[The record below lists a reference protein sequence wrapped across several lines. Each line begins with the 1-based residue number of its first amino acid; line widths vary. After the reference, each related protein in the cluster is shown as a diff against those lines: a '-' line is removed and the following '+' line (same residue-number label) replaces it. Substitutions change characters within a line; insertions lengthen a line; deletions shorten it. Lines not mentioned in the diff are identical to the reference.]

1 MLEIEENQYNIGH
14 ICTGQQC
21 KYGRSQKE
29 ALRWIGLDG
38 SATTVTFEDL
48 EKSSNQ
54 FANVLQFL
62 EIEKGHTLFLYLSKS
77 PELFS
82 CFLGTLKKQAICS
95 VAFLNFGENALH
107 ERLEDAKAS
116 IIVSQ
121 KSLLAKL
128 LKIEKKL
135 PDLKYILLVDSDAH
149 IDNKILSLPQLMQQ
163 ASAQFQ
169 TPVTAADVP
178 SVLHYTSG
186 STGKPKGVLHVH
198 GSVLTQHATSDHVL
212 DITTDDLYWCTAD
225 QAWITGTSYGIIG
238 PWSMG
243 VTQLHYAGAFNARRW
258 LDLLSQQRVTIW
270 YSAPTVFRMIMKEGP
285 DILEGLDFSALRAV
299 FSVGEPLNP
308 QIIDWFRQHMRV
320 NIYDTWFQ
328 TETGAIMIANRPGC
342 EIRPGSMGMPV
353 PGITAEVLL
362 HSQIAEPGTS
372 GDLVLKSGW
381 NSMFVAYLNRDEDY
395 RNKFSQGYYFTG
407 DVAVKDADGYFWFK
421 GRNDDIINV
430 GGHLVSPFEVE
441 SALLECEEIY
451 ESCAIGVP
459 DEVFYERV
467 VVFVVPKP
475 GVNADAQL
483 DVKLRLFVTHKV
495 STIATPHKV
504 IFVEHLP
511 KNKSGKFM
519 RRLLKSRYLGQDE
532 GDTSTLED

>member
-1 MLEIEENQYNIGH
+1 MLEIEGSQYNIGH
-14 ICTGQQC
+14 ICTSQQC
-21 KYGRSQKE
+21 SYGRSQKD
-29 ALRWIGLDG
+29 ALRWMGLDG
-38 SATTVTFEDL
+38 DVTTLTFGDL
-48 EKSSNQ
+48 ENESNK
-54 FANVLQFL
+54 FANVLDFL
-62 EIEKGHTLFLYLSKS
+62 KIEKAHSLFLYLSKS
-77 PELFS
+77 PELFA
-82 CFLGTLKKQAICS
+82 CFLGALKKQVVCS
-95 VAFLNFGENALH
+95 VAFLNFGEIALH
-107 ERLEDAKAS
+107 ERLEDARAR

-121 KSLLAKL
+121 KSLLPKV

-135 PDLKYILLVDSDAH
+135 PDLKHILLVD
-149 IDNKILSLPQLMQQ
+149 IDTHRDDKVLSLSQLMQQ

-198 GSVLTQHATSDHVL
+198 GSVLLQHSTAEQVLNITS
-212 DITTDDLYWCTAD
+212 DDLYWCTAD

-243 VTQLHYAGAFNARRW
+243 ATQLHYAGSFNARKW
-258 LDLLSQQRVTIW
+258 LEILSQQKVTLW
-270 YSAPTVFRMIMKEGP
+270 YSAPTVFRMIISEGP
-285 DILEGLDFSALRAV
+285 VILDELDFSHLRAI

-308 QIIDWFRQHMRV
+308 HIVDWFRLHMGV
-320 NIYDTWFQ
+320 DIYDTWFQ
-328 TETGAIMIANRPGC
+328 TETGAIMIANRPGS
-342 EIRPGSMGMPV
+342 EIRPGSMGKPV
-353 PGITAEVLL
+353 PGISAEVLL
-362 HSQIAEPGTS
+362 HNEVAEPGTP

-381 NSMFVAYLNRDEDY
+381 SSMFVAYLNRDEDY
-395 RNKFSQGYYFTG
+395 RNKFKQGYYFTG
-407 DVAVKDADGYFWFK
+407 DMAVKDADGYFWFK
-421 GRNDDIINV
+421 GRSDDIINV

-441 SALLECEEIY
+441 SALLECEEVL

-475 GVNADAQL
+475 GIRADETL
-483 DVKLRLFVTHKV
+483 DVKLRLFVTRKI

-511 KNKSGKFM
+511 KNKSGKYM
-519 RRLLKSRYLGQDE
+519 RRLLKSKYLGQNE